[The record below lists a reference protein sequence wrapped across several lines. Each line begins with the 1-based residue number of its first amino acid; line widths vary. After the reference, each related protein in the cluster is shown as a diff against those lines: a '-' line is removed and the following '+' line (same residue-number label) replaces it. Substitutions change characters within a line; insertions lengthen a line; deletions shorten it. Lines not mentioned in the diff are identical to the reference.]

1 MPGITDRYGPAS
13 LPKVRSS
20 YLRSTKPTSLKRF
33 LLKAHQRK
41 GYIFIPYLAL
51 NDPDWDLSFEI
62 IEALFSLGAD
72 SIELGLPFT
81 DPIADGIVL
90 QKSFS
95 RILAKDFHLDDL
107 FLFLGRLNQN
117 FKDKFFLV
125 MGYANL
131 FYQYGYSKLCIRLSK
146 LNVKGL
152 VIPDIPFEEK
162 ENNELLK
169 PLNIPLIDFITPSTK
184 DRKLNTICRKAN
196 GFLYLV
202 STKGVTGKSSF
213 DQNVFSLAGKIKKLT
228 DIPVIVGFGI
238 RSRRHIQEVIKH
250 ADGFIIGSLIHEII
264 QENLDHKTTI
274 PKKILKT
281 LKGIL
286 P

>member
-1 MPGITDRYGPAS
+1 M
-13 LPKVRSS
+13 
-20 YLRSTKPTSLKRF
+20 RSTSLQNY
-33 LLKAHQRK
+33 LLKARQDK

-62 IEALFSLGAD
+62 VETLFSLGAD

-81 DPIADGIVL
+81 DPTADGVIL

-95 RILAKDFHLDDL
+95 RILAKDFHFNGLFSFLD
-107 FLFLGRLNQN
+107 RLNQN

-131 FYQYGYSKLCIRLSK
+131 FYQYGYSKLFPRFSK

-152 VIPDIPFEEK
+152 IIPDIPFEEK
-162 ENNELLK
+162 KNNKIYKSLDT
-169 PLNIPLIDFITPSTK
+169 PLIDFITPTTK
-184 DRKLNTICRKAN
+184 DKKLKTICGKAN

-202 STKGVTGKSSF
+202 STKGVSGKSSF
-213 DQNVFSLAGKIKKLT
+213 NKNVFSLADKAKKLT
-228 DIPVIVGFGI
+228 DTPVMVGFGI
-238 RSRRHIQEVIKH
+238 RNRKHTQKVMKH

-264 QENLDHKTTI
+264 EENLDTKKKI

-281 LKGIL
+281 LKDVL